1 MTHIIMQRDI
11 RRGELEISV
20 SGHAGYAKPG
30 QDIVCAAISGLVL
43 ALHAWL
49 LRHEELTRQANRQG
63 GEAVFRFSACPES
76 CAVYELFGCGAAS
89 IAAEYPQFVELK
101 VMDLQK

>member
-1 MTHIIMQRDI
+1 MTCIEMRRDI

-30 QDIVCAAISGLVL
+30 QDIVCAAVSGLVL

-49 LRHEELTRQANRQG
+49 LRHEELMRQANRED
-63 GEAVFRFSACPES
+63 GEAMFRFSVCPES
-76 CAVYELFGCGAAS
+76 CAVYEMFASGAAS
-89 IAAEYPQFVELK
+89 IAAEYPQFVTLK
-101 VMDLQK
+101 VMDL